1 MAFPVKM
8 ILASGSPRRRE
19 LLESL
24 GWTFEVRVPDVPE
37 DTLPGESPDAS
48 CGRLARIKGASVA
61 ANVSP
66 DTLVLAADTVVDLDG
81 MLMGKPEN
89 LEESFRMISLLNG
102 RTHRVHSGVAVF
114 WNERVA
120 SAVVT
125 SEVTFRRLGETDL
138 RAYVHSGEGLD
149 KAGAYA
155 IQGRGALLVESIRG
169 CYFNIVG
176 LPLSRVSSLLE
187 ELGIPVVSQWRVGS

>member
-24 GWTFEVRVPDVPE
+24 GWVFEVRVPDVPE
-37 DTLPGESPDAS
+37 DPLPGESPRVL

-61 ANVSP
+61 ANAPS

-81 MLMGKPEN
+81 MLMGKPAN
-89 LEESFRMISLLNG
+89 REESFRMISLLNG

-120 SAVVT
+120 DAVVT

-138 RAYVHSGEGLD
+138 RAYVDSGEGLD

-155 IQGRGALLVESIRG
+155 IQGWGALLVESIRG

>member
-1 MAFPVKM
+1 MAFPLKIV
-8 ILASGSPRRRE
+8 LASGSPRRRE

-24 GWTFEVRVPDVPE
+24 GWMFEIRVPDVPE
-37 DTLPGESPDAS
+37 DPLPGESPVAL
-48 CGRLARIKGASVA
+48 CGRLARIKGAFVA
-61 ANVSP
+61 ANVPP

-89 LEESFRMISLLNG
+89 REESFRMISLLNG
-102 RTHRVHSGVAVF
+102 RTHHVHSGVAVF
-114 WNERVA
+114 WNGRVA

-138 RAYVHSGEGLD
+138 RAYVDSGEGLD

-155 IQGRGALLVESIRG
+155 IQGWGALLVESIRG

-176 LPLSRVSSLLE
+176 LPLSKVSSLLE

>member
-24 GWTFEVRVPDVPE
+24 GWVFEVRVPDVPE
-37 DTLPGESPDAS
+37 DPLPGESPCVA

-61 ANVSP
+61 TNASP

-89 LEESFRMISLLNG
+89 PDDSFRMISLLNG
-102 RTHRVHSGVAVF
+102 RTHHVHSGVAVF

-120 SAVVT
+120 DAVVT

-138 RAYVHSGEGLD
+138 RAYVDSGEGLD

-155 IQGRGALLVESIRG
+155 IQGWGALLVESIRG

>member
-37 DTLPGESPDAS
+37 DPLPDESPEAL
-48 CGRLARIKGASVA
+48 CARLARIKGASVA

-81 MLMGKPEN
+81 MLLGKPEN

-114 WNERVA
+114 WNERIA
-120 SAVVT
+120 GAVVT

-138 RAYVHSGEGLD
+138 LAYVDSGEGLD

-155 IQGRGALLVESIRG
+155 IQGWGALLVESIRG

-187 ELGIPVVSQWRVGS
+187 ELGIPVVSQWRAGS

>member
-24 GWTFEVRVPDVPE
+24 GWVFEVRVPDVPE
-37 DTLPGESPDAS
+37 DPLPGESPCAL

-61 ANVSP
+61 ANASP

-89 LEESFRMISLLNG
+89 PDDSFRMISLLNG
-102 RTHRVHSGVAVF
+102 RTHHVHSGVAVF

-120 SAVVT
+120 DAVVT

-138 RAYVHSGEGLD
+138 RAYVDSGEGLD

-155 IQGRGALLVESIRG
+155 IQGWGALLVESIRG